1 MPFVTTPITKSPTRS
16 AAKERATPRGPTRRD
31 EWVRR
36 VRGALRAQY
45 SELCA
50 SPLCELPGVLALAR
64 TDYRR
69 KIFPTASAL
78 RALLEQACDMALAE
92 LDGVHERRVQQVA
105 TYLQLAR
112 EGVSV
117 TTITH
122 RLGLHSRSY
131 VHQEIQRQALELI
144 TEAFL
149 QLARQA
155 DESSNAAC

>member
-1 MPFVTTPITKSPTRS
+1 MT
-16 AAKERATPRGPTRRD
+16 
-31 EWVRR
+31 
-36 VRGALRAQY
+36 
-45 SELCA
+45 
-50 SPLCELPGVLALAR
+50 LAR
-64 TDYRR
+64 TDFAR

-78 RALLEQACDMALAE
+78 KALLDRAYDAALAE
-92 LDGVHERRVQQVA
+92 VEGIEDRRVQQVA
-105 TYLQLAR
+105 TYLRLAR
-112 EGVSV
+112 EGISV

-155 DESSNAAC
+155 DPPRNAAC

>member
-1 MPFVTTPITKSPTRS
+1 
-16 AAKERATPRGPTRRD
+16 
-31 EWVRR
+31 
-36 VRGALRAQY
+36 
-45 SELCA
+45 
-50 SPLCELPGVLALAR
+50 
-64 TDYRR
+64 
-69 KIFPTASAL
+69 
-78 RALLEQACDMALAE
+78 MALAE